1 MINAI
6 EAQKIIN
13 EIKKSFLGYGFS
25 EILLELLDKYQSE
38 TNQSSINN
46 LQEVISSVKTFTKG
60 CQDNNPDFSLSDE
73 NKLDFV
79 NAEESGLHTI
89 KKGNSVHKIQKQSN
103 KENTKAKRTAFYPQD
118 TQAVTSFLGDKE
130 SPKEQEVSSSD
141 GTDNRE
147 QIDKVKMWF
156 SQFIKTTD
164 SDVEEL
170 YDPEKEKTVQRVRI
184 GKGEISATP
193 KEQKV
198 SGSDDTDKRE
208 QIDKVKMW
216 ISQFIKTTD
225 SDVEELYDPE
235 KGKTVQRLR
244 IGKGEISAT
253 PKEQKVSSSDD
264 TDKRE
269 QIDKLKIWVNTE
281 PEDKKLNVDLDK
293 QETSKE
299 KDLSPTIQRQ
309 AHKKLDFY
317 QQNAKEVSFSAE
329 EQVKDQKKNF
339 LHVKKQ
345 NMDFKT
351 TVRIEG
357 LKPLSD
363 TKVMDK
369 KESAES
375 PAEALIQMTETKT
388 KKDFVH
394 LASKHEKQI
403 KQNTDSEGHSKI
415 VFHDSLVKEDP
426 VHQEKTVFKID
437 TASNDSLSNNHIHKA
452 DLVNKLADVIHY
464 TAESHKK
471 EELIV
476 HLKPEFLGRLKIK
489 LTSED
494 GHLRIELF
502 TESHLVKE
510 VIASHVS
517 VLQKLL
523 IDKGIPAQEIGVFL
537 NWQGFHEGRRFTEYK
552 LKSSSWKVDTLKE
565 DIVTSSSNKKIWQLE
580 DEEGL
585 EYWA

>member
-13 EIKKSFLGYGFS
+13 ETKKSFLGYGFS

-103 KENTKAKRTAFYPQD
+103 KEIKENTKAKRTAFYPQD

-141 GTDNRE
+141 
-147 QIDKVKMWF
+147 
-156 SQFIKTTD
+156 
-164 SDVEEL
+164 
-170 YDPEKEKTVQRVRI
+170 
-184 GKGEISATP
+184 
-193 KEQKV
+193 
-198 SGSDDTDKRE
+198 DTDKRE
-208 QIDKVKMW
+208 QTDKVKMW

-235 KGKTVQRLR
+235 KGKTVQRVR

-299 KDLSPTIQRQ
+299 KDLSSTIQRQ

-317 QQNAKEVSFSAE
+317 QQNVKEMSFESRAHTSAE

-375 PAEALIQMTETKT
+375 PAEALIQMTETKA